1 MHQCLQGNRASVIL
15 LIQYS
20 RMVPKKST
28 KRIVYGDRGADFPR
42 DLCLGH
48 VVASAKFYSA
58 NFSEPLNLTKNGIV
72 TIIYPKTKIQNT
84 QTDPMPL

>member
-1 MHQCLQGNRASVIL
+1 M
-15 LIQYS
+15 
-20 RMVPKKST
+20 
-28 KRIVYGDRGADFPR
+28 YGDRGADFPR

-48 VVASAKFYSA
+48 VVASAKFYSS

-84 QTDPMPL
+84 QTDPMPLWSFTFVKIYKKHTKIAQ